1 MVNVTKENF
10 IEQTNDLL
18 QHLPT
23 AAFIAI
29 DEEMTGITVPGTP
42 RPAKEQPP
50 SALYAS
56 TLKYVPERYS
66 IIQLGVVLF
75 HATSEPG
82 EVHEWQA
89 RRYNFY
95 VFPAQDGW
103 SGETREVVLNPGA
116 VAFLQQHNMSL
127 DLWTQQGVTYQ
138 TNDKA
143 YETVQAYVEKELIRE
158 RAAEDKERHAK
169 LQDSTR
175 RRVELRRSEDI
186 DFHARAMASLR
197 EWLDA
202 ALNEVEGPPIELAPE
217 GAAFLLPSCNSFL
230 RRALYESIEAEYPDL
245 VLESAGNNQ
254 IRVLRLTE
262 EESQTRKQR
271 LRREDW
277 EKVVVNKIG
286 MWRVFE
292 AISRVCRGE
301 HLDLTSAV
309 LAPSVDAVDFT
320 SPLVP
325 FAEDTLSSGSKSS
338 RRRNIP
344 LVVHNGFM
352 DICFLL
358 THFHHETLPDTLKEC
373 KGLISRYFPIIYDT
387 KAVTTEYST
396 WSNENSALAALFEKV
411 VRQNNGLEDRI
422 EVVADAGRGDATDD
436 QEHEAAYDA
445 YMTGA
450 IYIGLCEQIKS
461 TLQDETVALDGVGN
475 MTHLTI
481 DNEGTENTRLLY
493 GRNKLFQMSMYTMDL
508 EDPVSDPLSRGML
521 VESTFRVSDI
531 DPSVSTRDIIRC
543 LSGLIDT
550 QDRRVNFEIIW
561 LNDTSFLVAAVFR
574 PEVSDTAL
582 DPAATI
588 LDHGKLI
595 LGALRLRFAKERI
608 MSLEQVLKVDSLETI
623 DEAKR
628 DGWLSHFWRL
638 LGFASSKR
646 KGGHDQFD
654 GQPVAKRRRV

>member
-1 MVNVTKENF
+1 
-10 IEQTNDLL
+10 
-18 QHLPT
+18 
-23 AAFIAI
+23 
-29 DEEMTGITVPGTP
+29 
-42 RPAKEQPP
+42 
-50 SALYAS
+50 
-56 TLKYVPERYS
+56 
-66 IIQLGVVLF
+66 
-75 HATSEPG
+75 
-82 EVHEWQA
+82 
-89 RRYNFY
+89 
-95 VFPAQDGW
+95 
-103 SGETREVVLNPGA
+103 
-116 VAFLQQHNMSL
+116 
-127 DLWTQQGVTYQ
+127 
-138 TNDKA
+138 
-143 YETVQAYVEKELIRE
+143 
-158 RAAEDKERHAK
+158 
-169 LQDSTR
+169 
-175 RRVELRRSEDI
+175 
-186 DFHARAMASLR
+186 
-197 EWLDA
+197 
-202 ALNEVEGPPIELAPE
+202 
-217 GAAFLLPSCNSFL
+217 
-230 RRALYESIEAEYPDL
+230 
-245 VLESAGNNQ
+245 
-254 IRVLRLTE
+254 
-262 EESQTRKQR
+262 
-271 LRREDW
+271 
-277 EKVVVNKIG
+277 
-286 MWRVFE
+286 
-292 AISRVCRGE
+292 
-301 HLDLTSAV
+301 
-309 LAPSVDAVDFT
+309 
-320 SPLVP
+320 
-325 FAEDTLSSGSKSS
+325 
-338 RRRNIP
+338 
-344 LVVHNGFM
+344 
-352 DICFLL
+352 
-358 THFHHETLPDTLKEC
+358 
-373 KGLISRYFPIIYDT
+373 
-387 KAVTTEYST
+387 
-396 WSNENSALAALFEKV
+396 
-411 VRQNNGLEDRI
+411 
-422 EVVADAGRGDATDD
+422 
-436 QEHEAAYDA
+436 
-445 YMTGA
+445 MTGA